1 MLFRY
6 KGFDRRHKT
15 SSGFMHAEDKKDAIF
30 KIKQETDIIVITKLK
45 QTVDNPRLT
54 KVRSSIDSSVDQFSA
69 TLSKRIEKLSP
80 NEEKAKQKDAK
91 IKKKRA
97 ALYNKTERKTVT
109 LENIKNFRANL
120 QKAGG
125 NINLTQKRSAVSDEE
140 TILDKEAY
148 YELLSMFKQREE
160 EFGNLGQLTDQHV
173 SPTKSD
179 KKQETEIDWDMLE
192 DNDAVGKPLD
202 VEERFKVKVKQKDI
216 IMLTRRLQI
225 MLASGVSLINGL
237 KILADDD
244 DEKIRRM
251 LSKIVDDIQM
261 GESFSAAIS
270 KFPQQFDNTYV
281 SLVAIGETSGS
292 LDDSLNDIVEVLE
305 QRSKIKKKIKGAAT
319 YPVIIFAVLGV
330 VLLLGSLFFIPMF
343 AEIFEDISDD
353 GLPFLTEVVF
363 GAADMVPFI
372 ALGLGLAVGAFV
384 LIKNN
389 NRNVQRAY
397 TKFTSKMLLKI
408 PIVREVTNVHQMHS
422 FASTIA
428 LMLKN
433 GVRLSN
439 SLALAQKATSN
450 VYIKSEIAT
459 ASLMMTNGYTLS
471 EALAEQEYFDSVL
484 VNIILIGEE
493 TGEMSFALN
502 EIARFYSEELERR
515 IETLMAL
522 IQPISIILIGLLA
535 VPVVIAIYLPILDMS
550 SGAGM

>member
-6 KGFDRRHKT
+6 KGYDKRHKT
-15 SSGFMHAEDKKDAIF
+15 SSGFMHANDKQDAIL
-30 KIKQETDIIVITKLK
+30 KIKQDTPIIVITSLK
-45 QTVDNPRLT
+45 ETVDNPRLT
-54 KVRSSIDSSVDQFSA
+54 QMRQRIDGTMERFNTTVVQKVNQLN
-69 TLSKRIEKLSP
+69 TKKEKP
-80 NEEKAKQKDAK
+80 GKKEAQME
-91 IKKKRA
+91 KKRQ
-97 ALYNKTERKTVT
+97 ALYNKPERKPFN
-109 LENIKNFRANL
+109 LDNFKNFRENL
-120 QKAGG
+120 NKIGG
-125 NINLTQKRSAVSDEE
+125 GGKFKKKRSAVSGEE

-160 EFGNLGQLTDQHV
+160 EFGNLGQLTDSHV
-173 SPTKSD
+173 APIKSE
-179 KKQETEIDWDMLE
+179 KKESVDIDWDMLE
-192 DNDAVGKPLD
+192 DQEADQPRLD

-225 MLASGVSLINGL
+225 MLASGVSLISGL

-244 DEKIRRM
+244 DEQIRRM

-261 GESFSAAIS
+261 GDSFSAAIS

-281 SLVAIGETSGS
+281 SLVAIGESSGS
-292 LDDSLNDIVEVLE
+292 LDDSLDDIVKVLE

-319 YPVIIFAVLGV
+319 YPVIIFGVLGV
-330 VLLLGSLFFIPMF
+330 VLLLGSMFFIPMF
-343 AEIFEDISDD
+343 AEIFEDMSD
-353 GLPFLTEVVF
+353 GLPMLTEVVF
-363 GAADMVPFI
+363 NIADMIPFI
-372 ALGLGLAVGAFV
+372 AAGFGVAIGIFIV
-384 LIKNN
+384 IKKNN
-389 NRNVQRAY
+389 RSVQRAY
-397 TKFTSKMLLKI
+397 TKFVSRMLLKI

-439 SLALAQKATSN
+439 SLTLAQKATSN

-471 EALAEQEYFDSVL
+471 EALSEQQYFDSVL
-484 VNIILIGEE
+484 VNIIQIGEE

-522 IQPISIILIGLLA
+522 IQPVSIIMIGLLA